1 MGAAASNATGLSH
14 KGAHEVRVAS
24 TEILKVAGL
33 SGFHTSIIVDDREF
47 FFDREGIMSAPPLWS
62 HLAGRAKRTEA
73 ARTEISDIGR
83 SSMGGR
89 ALVQALQPFF
99 EKGSYDIFFKNCNA
113 FTDVALFFMTRQR
126 LDCRFTRI
134 ERFIMATNPVSTSL
148 LNRLFRAFIEN
159 NTGQAVEVDVY
170 TTNPEAQ
177 VFNVDDVIAGIDAS
191 AESESSDSGE
201 DDEDD
206 LDESDCSDTE
216 RNFCCY
222 RPRHG
227 SAAREALMQHQVR

>member
-1 MGAAASNATGLSH
+1 MGAAASNATGLSD

-62 HLAGRAKRTEA
+62 HLAGRAKHTEA
-73 ARTEISDIGR
+73 VRTEISDAGR

-99 EKGSYDIFFKNCNA
+99 EKGSYDIFFKNCNS

-134 ERFIMATNPVSTSL
+134 ERFVMATNPVSTSL
-148 LNRLFRAFIEN
+148 LNRLFRAFLEN
-159 NTGQAVEVDVY
+159 NTGQAGSLSKPRENYGQKDRI
-170 TTNPEAQ
+170 
-177 VFNVDDVIAGIDAS
+177 VFLS
-191 AESESSDSGE
+191 
-201 DDEDD
+201 
-206 LDESDCSDTE
+206 LCSQ
-216 RNFCCY
+216 
-222 RPRHG
+222 HG
-227 SAAREALMQHQVR
+227 